1 MEKDALRVFDK
12 MPPES
17 YNVNLL
23 ELCHVSCKGGV
34 GAGHVK
40 GVKIDRW
47 TLDFLS
53 ACSQPCGLS
62 GRSPELL

>member
-12 MPPES
+12 MPPTS
-17 YNVNLL
+17 CNVNLL
-23 ELCHVSCKGGV
+23 ELCHVSHGG
-34 GAGHVK
+34 GEQVK

-53 ACSQPCGLS
+53 TCSQPCGLN

>member
-17 YNVNLL
+17 CNVNLL
-23 ELCHVSCKGGV
+23 ELCHVSCGRGGW
-34 GAGHVK
+34 GHVK